1 MAYMQAHASLVECH
15 CICILKKLSNM
26 KRKRKENGKAKK
38 VWIFKWLLKKNGC
51 CGVHLVED
59 FSRKN
64 GKKTT
69 FFKVILSTDD
79 SKSLV
84 LTVDIL
90 PDPSF
95 LRRHSFLRSTVFA
108 PVEVPCKYNVSY
120 ADVLDSVLKAMKKN
134 DSDCWLSDSWSNRH
148 VSLFLKRGTSLEELK
163 IGFDLSS
170 RDVFGQHLR
179 KSEK

>member
-1 MAYMQAHASLVECH
+1 MQAHASLVECH
-15 CICILKKLSNM
+15 CKCILKRLSSM
-26 KRKRKENGKAKK
+26 KRKRKRKENNKAKK

-51 CGVHLVED
+51 CGVHLVKD

-64 GKKTT
+64 GKKTA
-69 FFKVILSTDD
+69 FFKVIVDMDD
-79 SKSLV
+79 SKSSLSPTSSSLV
-84 LTVDIL
+84 LTVDIQ

-95 LRRHSFLRSTVFA
+95 SAILA

-120 ADVLDSVLKAMKKN
+120 ADVLDSVLEAMKKN
-134 DSDCWLSDSWSNRH
+134 GSDCWMSDEWSNPH
-148 VSLFLKRGTSLEELK
+148 IHLFLKKGTSLEELK

-170 RDVFGQHLR
+170 RDVVSWHMR